1 MSFSRLISTISV
13 RTRIVA
19 IALFPV
25 IGFLVNGIAFTSG
38 EAEVENAFASVN
50 RAAALSDASRE
61 YKGAIAI
68 MHISA
73 RDFAA
78 TPSQDLIKAF
88 AQANELAAN
97 GLATIAKSLGD
108 TEQGN
113 IARLQVQLRAVVASF
128 EDLAKEQKLLGFTE
142 SDGIRRRMKDAAIA
156 VERIINEEMSW
167 LAEGDAKKLLISL
180 LIMRRYEA
188 EYRISRQL
196 YVQNSFFD
204 EYKKFTRTFDA
215 VDGSEQMKAELEK
228 QVKTYADTFG
238 EWIASVDRMSPW
250 LAIIE
255 LDTQQMLPT
264 ADQIIVSARQR
275 AQSASATLSASQA
288 WTRSIIV
295 IVGCAAVLIGLAFSW
310 MIGRSITRPLNALVG
325 VMKRLADGDTS
336 AKIPLTRAKH
346 EIGAMARTVL
356 VFRDNA
362 VERERL
368 AKIQREANHDR
379 ERRAEKIAATISAFE
394 QTVDQA
400 LGKVRDASGRLEHAA
415 SALNGAADA
424 VSAEA
429 RAAEERV
436 GAATENVTSAAVSAE
451 ELAASINE
459 IASQTDMSTEVA
471 TRAVSEAERTV
482 QTMSELGTAATRIGE
497 VIGLIQAIAGQ
508 TNLLALNATI
518 EAARAGEAGRGFAVV
533 ASEVKSLAGQTAK
546 ATEEIADQIGAIQSS
561 AGEAAI
567 AIEQMNEIISEMSR
581 MSSAVASGMEEQNAA
596 VASIAKGVALAS
608 SAARSGSEAMS
619 RVALASTDARTTAT
633 DVKALADALALEAES
648 LETEVRHFLGE
659 VRAA

>member
-1 MSFSRLISTISV
+1 MTFSRLIFGISV
-13 RTRIVA
+13 RSRIIL

-25 IGFLVNGIAFTSG
+25 VGFLVNGIAFRSG
-38 EAEVENAFASVN
+38 ESEVESAFASVSH
-50 RAAALSDASRE
+50 AAALSDASRE
-61 YKGAIAI
+61 YKGAIAV

-73 RDFAA
+73 HDFAA
-78 TPSQDLIKAF
+78 APHQDLIETF
-88 AQANELAAN
+88 ARAKTVAQNS
-97 GLATIAKSLGD
+97 LATIAKSFGAS
-108 TEQGN
+108 EQAN
-113 IARLQVQLRAVVASF
+113 IARLRIQLQAVVASF
-128 EDLAKEQKLLGFTE
+128 DKMVEEQKLLGFTDSE
-142 SDGIRRRMKDAAIA
+142 GVRRRMKEAAAA

-167 LAEGDAKKLLISL
+167 LAEGDARKLLMSL

-188 EYRISRQL
+188 EFRVGRQL
-196 YVQNSFFD
+196 VAQNLFFD
-204 EYKKFTRTFDA
+204 EYRKFTRSFDA
-215 VDGSEQMKAELEK
+215 VDGSEQMKGELEK
-228 QVKTYADTFG
+228 QVKNYADTF
-238 EWIASVDRMSPW
+238 EDWIASVDRMAPFLS
-250 LAIIE
+250 IID

-264 ADQIIVSARQR
+264 ADQIIATAQQR
-275 AQSASATLSASQA
+275 AKSTSATLSASQS
-288 WTRSIIV
+288 WTRTFIFV
-295 IVGCAAVLIGLAFSW
+295 VGGATALIGLALSGL
-310 MIGRSITRPLNALVG
+310 IGRSITRPLSRLAT
-325 VMKRLADGDTS
+325 VMQRLADGDTS
-336 AKIPLTRAKH
+336 AKIPLTRAKD

-368 AKIQREANHDR
+368 ANVQREASHER
-379 ERRAEKIAATISAFE
+379 ERRGEKIAATIQAFE
-394 QTVDQA
+394 HAVDQA

-424 VSAEA
+424 VSAET
-429 RAAEERV
+429 RTAEERV
-436 GAATENVTSAAVSAE
+436 GAATQNVTSAAISAE

-459 IASQTDMSTEVA
+459 MASQTHASTGVA
-471 TRAVSEAERTV
+471 TRAVSEAGRTA
-482 QTMSELGTAATRIGE
+482 QTMSELGNAATRIGE

-567 AIEQMNEIISEMSR
+567 AIEQMNEIIAEMSR
-581 MSSAVASGMEEQNAA
+581 LASAVAAGMEEQTGA
-596 VASIAKGVALAS
+596 VASIAKGVTLAS
-608 SAARSGSEAMS
+608 AAARSGSEAMS
-619 RVALASTDARTTAT
+619 RVALTSTEARTTAA
-633 DVKALADALALEAES
+633 DVKALADTLALEAES